1 MNKIFP
7 RINIFVLVLFLF
19 LSFPELSAQDNDIRI
34 NGVNLVGSKTICPT
48 SSVNFTVTFDNLGN
62 NPQDLSGET
71 VTFTLTG
78 FAEVS
83 STLPAGSSIPVG
95 QSKTVTITTA
105 LDLSTPGN
113 YSLTVTFT
121 HLGDEDNSNNSLLN
135 ILNGIEV
142 YSPIIS
148 SLSSTARSVCYGDP
162 ITFTIT
168 PYLATATYTFYL
180 NGGNKR
186 SLLGVNTITYSA
198 ALSNPLSD
206 NDKVTYEFIDPNG
219 CSVDTSTQ
227 SITVTVE
234 SPFSLAL
241 ATNDLVNNTFV
252 EGSEIKISATGS
264 VAGLTYDFSVA
275 GLGFKTIIAAGL
287 TASFTASGTD
297 LNHLKDQGD
306 LKVEAKSSLG
316 LCIEDVEIN
325 FTIFSF
331 TPGIITGDDTVCS
344 NVTPADLGSAVDA
357 ADTGITSVTL
367 AYVWQ
372 TATNAAFTANLI
384 TTTVTSSNYVFSSSI
399 ATTTFFRRK
408 VTASLSGVSS
418 FSYSNAV
425 SVTITEAPTNL
436 SLSTNSIGVGNTF
449 VKGSLP
455 TITAGSDENAM
466 SYKFSVG
473 TNPPFRT
480 VVAGA
485 TDKSV
490 SYTASGTDF
499 TLAGLSGQGI
509 LNVEVFSIVSCSS
522 VVSIPFTIFD
532 VNPGTIGDDSTHCA
546 SENPDTIANTASAT
560 SLISSVTFTYYWQSS
575 SNSTFPGLLTSDI
588 TTVTSTHYPFS
599 SALPA
604 TTHFRRVAT
613 ASLSGVSTEVFSDEV
628 TKTVIPSPSSI
639 NLTSN
644 QAQNT
649 FYHDGTTNP
658 SIEITATADQPGL
671 TYEFTLFGDWKNCVL
686 AGSA

>member
-1 MNKIFP
+1 MRNFRQTIHILLYFILIFTSVS
-7 RINIFVLVLFLF
+7 NLFSQF
-19 LSFPELSAQDNDIRI
+19 DNDISI
-34 NGVNLVGSKTICPT
+34 QAAGSVNLVGPTTICPS
-48 SSVNFTVTFDNLGN
+48 SSVSFTVNFKNEGDDAQALNGQTLHIYLTGAATQLKTLPALTINSGDSATVTFSVNL
-62 NPQDLSGET
+62 D
-71 VTFTLTG
+71 
-78 FAEVS
+78 
-83 STLPAGSSIPVG
+83 
-95 QSKTVTITTA
+95 
-105 LDLSTPGN
+105 TPGN
-113 YSLTVTFT
+113 YTMTVSFT
-121 HLGDEDNSNNSLLN
+121 NTNVGGDEDVSNDTNNVL
-135 ILNGIEV
+135 GIV
-142 YSPIIS
+142 VRTPTPSA
-148 SLSSTARSVCYGDP
+148 LSSTASSVCFGEP
-162 ITFTIT
+162 ITFTIS
-168 PYLATATYTFYL
+168 PPSLTATYTFYVNNTAL
-180 NGGNKR
+180 TPQV
-186 SLLGVNTITYSA
+186 GVNTITFSA
-198 ALSNPLSD
+198 LGGNPLSQGD
-206 NDKVTYEFIDPNG
+206 NIRYDFVDDFG

-425 SVTITEAPTNL
+425 SITITEAPTNL
-436 SLSTNSIGVGNTF
+436 SLSTNSIGANNTF
-449 VKGSLP
+449 VEGSPL

-490 SYTASGTDF
+490 SYTAS
-499 TLAGLSGQGI
+499 
-509 LNVEVFSIVSCSS
+509 
-522 VVSIPFTIFD
+522 
-532 VNPGTIGDDSTHCA
+532 
-546 SENPDTIANTASAT
+546 
-560 SLISSVTFTYYWQSS
+560 
-575 SNSTFPGLLTSDI
+575 
-588 TTVTSTHYPFS
+588 
-599 SALPA
+599 
-604 TTHFRRVAT
+604 
-613 ASLSGVSTEVFSDEV
+613 
-628 TKTVIPSPSSI
+628 
-639 NLTSN
+639 
-644 QAQNT
+644 
-649 FYHDGTTNP
+649 
-658 SIEITATADQPGL
+658 
-671 TYEFTLFGDWKNCVL
+671 
-686 AGSA
+686 